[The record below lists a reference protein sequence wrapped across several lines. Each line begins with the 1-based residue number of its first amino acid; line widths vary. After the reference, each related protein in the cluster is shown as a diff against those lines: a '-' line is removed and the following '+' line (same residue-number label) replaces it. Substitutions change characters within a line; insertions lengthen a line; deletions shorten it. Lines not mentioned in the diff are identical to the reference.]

1 MTPKQL
7 AALLDR
13 CRVTAAKGFRL
24 DRHPTSLPDIDADSV
39 QALLDR
45 QLARLSDLQEL
56 LYPHGTWALLCVF
69 QAMDAGG
76 KDGTIRQVMA
86 ALNPLGAQVTAFKA
100 PTTDELAHDFLW
112 RISRHLPPRGMI
124 GLFNRSQYEEVLVA
138 RLHPDILARQ
148 KLPARLVR
156 RRFWQHRLEDI
167 AHFEQYLARQGIVQL
182 KFFLHIS
189 RDEQKRRLLQRLDN
203 PTKNWKF
210 EASDITE
217 RGYWD
222 GYAGAY
228 EDAIR
233 GTAHPHSPWIV
244 VPADHK
250 QLAHLIVVT
259 AMVDALS
266 ALGMQPLRAPQEDIA
281 RLAAARQAL
290 LHED

>member
-86 ALNPLGAQVTAFKA
+86 ALNPLGAQVTAA
-100 PTTDELAHDFLW
+100 NVN
-112 RISRHLPPRGMI
+112 G
-124 GLFNRSQYEEVLVA
+124 G
-138 RLHPDILARQ
+138 DI
-148 KLPARLVR
+148 V
-156 RRFWQHRLEDI
+156 WI

>member
-1 MTPKQL
+1 
-7 AALLDR
+7 
-13 CRVTAAKGFRL
+13 
-24 DRHPTSLPDIDADSV
+24 
-39 QALLDR
+39 
-45 QLARLSDLQEL
+45 
-56 LYPHGTWALLCVF
+56 
-69 QAMDAGG
+69 
-76 KDGTIRQVMA
+76 MA